1 MPRAAKIQ
9 LTAAQ
14 QEELERCVASRTL
27 PVRAAERVKIIL
39 GLAAGKAKQQIA
51 KQLGIARQTVRRWE
65 QRYLQQGTEKGL
77 QDAPRSG
84 RPRLIGPEKIQ
95 QIVHKT
101 TQEAPLDSTHWST
114 RSLSQVL
121 GVSASSVSRIWRA
134 HQLKP
139 HRVKTFQLSNDP
151 QFAEKLEDTVELATA
166 PASGLGGVVGR
177 RTVPDSGTDPHA
189 TRPALRARPLC
200 HPNAQ
205 LPASWDHHWLPPD
218 RF

>member
-65 QRYLQQGTEKGL
+65 QRYLQQGTEKGW

-84 RPRLIGPEKIQ
+84 RPRLITPEKIQ

-114 RSLSQVL
+114 RSLAQVV

-134 HQLKP
+134 HKLKP
-139 HRVKTFQLSNDP
+139 HRVKTFKLSNDP
-151 QFAEKLEDTVELATA
+151 QFAEKLEDTVELRLH
-166 PASGLGGVVGR
+166 PP
-177 RTVPDSGTDPHA
+177 PDSVVWSAAG
-189 TRPALRARPLC
+189 
-200 HPNAQ
+200 
-205 LPASWDHHWLPPD
+205 
-218 RF
+218 